1 MVSLSNSNSN
11 SNSNN
16 NNQYEETIL
25 NNFLNFFNKNKNN
38 DLKQWVKNF
47 NEPSGFMFTEANEI
61 ITICKAVDPG
71 AKLDNSIVWY
81 LRKCQTIFQN
91 EDN

>member
-1 MVSLSNSNSN
+1 MVYLSN
-11 SNSNN
+11 NSNN
-16 NNQYEETIL
+16 NNSNNQYEETIL
-25 NNFLNFFNKNKNN
+25 NSFLNFFNKNKNN
-38 DLKQWVKNF
+38 NLKQWVKNF
-47 NEPSGFMFTEANEI
+47 NEPSGFMFTEANEMSI
-61 ITICKAVDPG
+61 ICNTVDPG